1 MRELAREL
9 MSQANKYTWDA
20 KDYGVNSQN
29 QFQWATEL
37 LSKLKLNGNESV
49 LDIGCGEG
57 KVTAAIASSLP
68 KGRVVG
74 VDSSEQMINLAKK
87 AYPTEQWPNL
97 QFIVMDGQKL
107 SYQEEFNIAFSNAAL
122 HWMLDQK
129 SVLSG
134 VKRSLRSGGRILFQ
148 MAGKGNAK
156 AILDIFDELFVLP
169 EWKPYFIG
177 FTFPYAFLSSEEY
190 CSLLIES
197 GLKPVRVEQIPKDMK
212 HNGAAGLAGWIRT
225 TWLPYTQRLPEGLR
239 SKFIDEI
246 AQRYL
251 KRNPPDAEGFVH
263 LDMVRLEVEA
273 IKP

>member
-1 MRELAREL
+1 MAQ
-9 MSQANKYTWDA
+9 SKYTWNA

-37 LSKLKLNGNESV
+37 LTKLKLHDDETV

-57 KVTAAIASSLP
+57 KITAAIAASLP

-87 AYPTEQWPNL
+87 AYPTVKYPNL
-97 QFIVMDGQKL
+97 IFMLMDAQKL
-107 SYQEEFNIAFSNAAL
+107 AFNEEFEVAFSNAAL
-122 HWMLDQK
+122 HWVLDQK

-134 VKRSLRSGGRILFQ
+134 VKRSLKSGGRILFQ

-156 AILDIFDELFVLP
+156 AILEIFDKLFTMP
-169 EWKPYFIG
+169 EWKPYLTD
-177 FTFPYAFLSSEEY
+177 FTFPYAFLSPQEY
-190 CSLLIES
+190 RTLLNEA
-197 GLKPVRVEQIPKDMK
+197 GLTPVRIEQIPKDMK
-212 HNGAAGLAGWIRT
+212 HNGEAGLKGWIRT
-225 TWLPYTQRLPEGLR
+225 TWLPYTQRLPEEMQA
-239 SKFIDEI
+239 KFIDEI

-251 KRNPPDAEGFVH
+251 KRRPPDAEGIVH

-273 IKP
+273 KKR